1 LAAALLGLRYHRR
14 NSWSAAA
21 GGYCLQLLK
30 KETQMAKKTLQDAL
44 RKAAADQDFA
54 RQLVTDPA
62 QFKAEYELTDEQM
75 AQISGA
81 GQAAQ
86 KAAGGSHAQYEDG
99 GGGGG
104 DGGGNPVVPVQMA

>member
-1 LAAALLGLRYHRR
+1 
-14 NSWSAAA
+14 
-21 GGYCLQLLK
+21 
-30 KETQMAKKTLQDAL
+30 MAKKTLQDAL

-75 AQISGA
+75 TQISGA

-104 DGGGNPVVPVQMA
+104 SGGGNPDVPIQMV

>member
-1 LAAALLGLRYHRR
+1 
-14 NSWSAAA
+14 
-21 GGYCLQLLK
+21 
-30 KETQMAKKTLQDAL
+30 MAKKTLQDAL
-44 RKAAADQDFA
+44 RKAASDQDFA
-54 RQLVTDPA
+54 RQLVTDPS

-86 KAAGGSHAQYEDG
+86 KAAGGGHAQYEDG

-104 DGGGNPVVPVQMA
+104 DGGGNPVVPVATT